1 MILGHI
7 TPNLRSFLLVTA
19 TLALPG
25 YILGESTLSFLGLG
39 IKEPMTSWG
48 LLLRDASKLEVVSS
62 YPWLLWPGLFVFIS
76 VLAFNF
82 MGDALRDA
90 ADTQSR

>member
-1 MILGHI
+1 
-7 TPNLRSFLLVTA
+7 
-19 TLALPG
+19 
-25 YILGESTLSFLGLG
+25 
-39 IKEPMTSWG
+39 MTSWG
-48 LLLRDASKLEVVSS
+48 LLLKDAQNFETLSL
-62 YPWLLWPGLFVFIS
+62 YPWLLLPGVLIVIS